1 MDGRRRIIAGTLVAV
16 ILVALL
22 GWALRPQQAEAAYV
36 TAPAARGSLTQQ
48 LTLVGPVAR
57 ASEATLDFA
66 TPSEVTAV
74 HVRLGD
80 QVTAGQ
86 EIATIDAAPL
96 RLAVL
101 QARASV
107 AQAEAQLDA
116 DLTARDNG
124 GSRVATGASGAG
136 AGAGGMPSLPTL
148 GAGGLLSGMT
158 GGAGSGASAGS
169 GAGSGAGSAG
179 VASGLPTGG
188 LPGGVAGAAVPGE
201 ASGASPAYLTEL
213 TASLQAVQE
222 SVTTQQAVCQ
232 PLFVTLQRLREAG
245 VDPGSLPVPTAS
257 APSIPVPSVSP
268 SELPSPTASGSP
280 SPSAAPTDSESP
292 TTTAAPP
299 VTPTGDPTASPTG
312 QPTASATPM
321 LPTATPPTGP
331 PATPGPSPSATDPVP
346 TATVTVT
353 VPPTALPT
361 ELPSG
366 LPTELPTGFPTDLP
380 TTLPTAWPTD
390 LSPTDLTA
398 LLESFQSCSE
408 AMVTTA
414 QAEAR
419 AGAAILAAS
428 QGLADANR
436 QAGAALAQA
445 QAELTRVAQQAARD
459 AAAEAMAQAQADIE
473 QQIADQMAAL
483 AGGTVTD
490 ATIARDRATLLQA
503 RQQLDSAEADLAAA
517 TLTSPLSG
525 TVGAI
530 DFAVG
535 ESSAGRS
542 ATVVG
547 QGAARVSVEVP
558 LALRALVAPGTRATV
573 GQLASPHPLHG
584 EVVTVSVLPTSDSGT
599 PSYSAEI
606 LADDPDALLPSGTY
620 AEATL
625 ELRTASDVLTVP
637 VSAVTKITDTT
648 ATVEVVDGARATS
661 ASPVTVVTGSSG
673 GGRIQIV
680 SGLSE
685 GQLIVLADRRLPV
698 PGGIDQ
704 YRPVRASASPTPS
717 R

>member
-445 QAELTRVAQQAARD
+445 QA
-459 AAAEAMAQAQADIE
+459 DIE